1 MTKATASPTA
11 FRIVISIVASIAFSS
26 RRAASRRAAGGQ
38 D

>member
-11 FRIVISIVASIAFSS
+11 FRIVISMVASMRPPVAG
-26 RRAASRRAAGGQ
+26 AALAGGRRQ